1 MTRRAAPIVIV
12 LLLLLPT
19 SLCLLKA
26 TYVLRGPANPSI
38 YLTGG
43 RRNMFRMLAKQEL
56 QAAKTEDVGVRCL
69 PDGTVANCQVDRK
82 TGTVLF
88 RQRIFRDFA
97 DYYIYEDGTVICKSN
112 FDLSFCRCAQKIC
125 IGGLLVLIVLL
136 FFRWTFL
143 TSVID
148 SLIGF
153 CLMTTLCYIIVAVA
167 CISVPLIVIDGLRFY
182 TLEKI
187 PFEYCSVYGKEHTGK
202 SGAFQDPA
210 CCERRQEDR
219 VVRILKEED
228 RRAASRLVQ
237 VQHDDAV
244 RTMGWK
250 EANGF
255 ADVSA
260 ESFQRLSEKVTLEMS
275 EAERAQMASDK
286 NQERSRRRKNGGS
299 RSIPFPIGDDDND
312 GKCDGQ
318 N

>member
-1 MTRRAAPIVIV
+1 M
-12 LLLLLPT
+12 
-19 SLCLLKA
+19 
-26 TYVLRGPANPSI
+26 
-38 YLTGG
+38 
-43 RRNMFRMLAKQEL
+43 
-56 QAAKTEDVGVRCL
+56 
-69 PDGTVANCQVDRK
+69 
-82 TGTVLF
+82 
-88 RQRIFRDFA
+88 
-97 DYYIYEDGTVICKSN
+97 
-112 FDLSFCRCAQKIC
+112 
-125 IGGLLVLIVLL
+125 
-136 FFRWTFL
+136 
-143 TSVID
+143 
-148 SLIGF
+148 
-153 CLMTTLCYIIVAVA
+153 
-167 CISVPLIVIDGLRFY
+167 
-182 TLEKI
+182 
-187 PFEYCSVYGKEHTGK
+187 
-202 SGAFQDPA
+202 
-210 CCERRQEDR
+210 
-219 VVRILKEED
+219 RILKEED